1 MENDYTKKKI
11 DEELSIIKKK
21 KKQNESP
28 KSEPDREAV

>member
-21 KKQNESP
+21 KQNESP